1 MKPLS
6 LALTKED
13 FEKIIL
19 KQRQQQAATYGLTL
33 EEWDKAILNGT
44 TVTSSILPPLSF

>member
-44 TVTSSILPPLSF
+44 IVTPTTSSILPL